1 MASTSSAKKNA
12 NQVAVQRRAYFAS
25 RPPAPRKVLNTI
37 RDAVRSIAPSA
48 VEHFSY
54 GIPGFRLDGEPL
66 VWYAAFKEHYSMY
79 PMGTAFL
86 GAHASEL
93 KGYKTSKGTVRFPVT
108 KPPSSALVKRLVRA
122 RITQIRKNK

>member
-25 RPPAPRKVLNTI
+25 RPPAARKVLNTI